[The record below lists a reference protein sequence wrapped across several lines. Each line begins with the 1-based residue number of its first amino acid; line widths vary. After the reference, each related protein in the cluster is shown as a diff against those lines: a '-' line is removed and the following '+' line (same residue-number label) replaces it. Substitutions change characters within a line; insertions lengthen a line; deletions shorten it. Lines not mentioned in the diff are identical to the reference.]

1 MAVTM
6 LTTSLTAE
14 PGAFSE
20 MGATS
25 GVVSERSI
33 RFGKLLIGGQ
43 GAASDGEIKT
53 SDLMS
58 TESEYQSNV
67 EAPSWV
73 AKAKLRRLGP
83 SVHCSNDSM
92 TLRIPGPRTPQFM
105 VDRGEESPV
114 PLSKMPASCGFSL
127 NRQRR
132 DVSLV
137 APYRGCHVR
146 QQGGSFILPLIIMGA
161 PVQIS
166 CPMSPRL
173 PKVSCFPSGMI
184 ISFDVR
190 ADDVKIKVDGSWQP
204 LLLTYSMCSFTLDT
218 AGGSLVV
225 TAPFT
230 GSCWEM
236 TDNERHLPLMYR
248 DREVTLFCPLTPPT
262 IAPHDPTVP
271 DTVKDPLD
279 MQQMFYPFPIKSPWW
294 PYPHVLPPTVP
305 PSTTTTPPPQDPVQH
320 PMYPM
325 PMFNP
330 YHFYPKHAPP
340 QPHHPWYPMF
350 PPYMYGF
357 KSPAE
362 VTTAATTTPPTTAA
376 PLDQYAQYPMFPMFY
391 GHQPIKSY
399 RSPAVQYP
407 FMPPYPKDPQYPQ
420 DTVFGPRSSK

>member
-1 MAVTM
+1 MPWARGILLFTMAVTM
-6 LTTSLTAE
+6 LSSSLKAD
-14 PGAFSE
+14 PDAFSE

-43 GAASDGEIKT
+43 GTVSDGEIKT

-58 TESEYQSNV
+58 TESDESFRL
-67 EAPSWV
+67 

-132 DVSLV
+132 DISLV

-161 PVQIS
+161 PVQMS
-166 CPMSPRL
+166 CPMSPRH
-173 PKVSCFPSGMI
+173 PTVSCFSSGMI

-204 LLLTYSMCSFTLDT
+204 LLLTYSVCSFTLDT

-230 GSCWEM
+230 GSCWEI
-236 TDNERHLPLMYR
+236 TDTERHLPLMYG
-248 DREVTLFCPLTPPT
+248 DREVTLSCPLTPPTT
-262 IAPHDPTVP
+262 IAPHDPTF
-271 DTVKDPLD
+271 L
-279 MQQMFYPFPIKSPWW
+279 PFPNQKSLVAISSCTTSNSAA
-294 PYPHVLPPTVP
+294 YYYNYSAASRSCATSHV
-305 PSTTTTPPPQDPVQH
+305 S
-320 PMYPM
+320 
-325 PMFNP
+325 
-330 YHFYPKHAPP
+330 HAR
-340 QPHHPWYPMF
+340 
-350 PPYMYGF
+350 
-357 KSPAE
+357 
-362 VTTAATTTPPTTAA
+362 V
-376 PLDQYAQYPMFPMFY
+376 
-391 GHQPIKSY
+391 
-399 RSPAVQYP
+399 
-407 FMPPYPKDPQYPQ
+407 
-420 DTVFGPRSSK
+420 